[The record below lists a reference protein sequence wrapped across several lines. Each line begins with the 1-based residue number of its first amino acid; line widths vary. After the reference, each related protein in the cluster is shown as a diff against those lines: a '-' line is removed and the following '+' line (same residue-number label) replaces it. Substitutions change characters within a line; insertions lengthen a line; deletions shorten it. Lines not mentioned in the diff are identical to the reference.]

1 MRGKLVVPC
10 PSRSTILADMLQPS
24 WSNAAYIL
32 NEVKNPVRTLKIAG
46 PLAVTTCGLLY
57 IFAAVVSVPLLRACW
72 RTLGVVLRVVRGA
85 WGGAERWFGRVR
97 FLDLVC
103 GVVFSI
109 FECTKKGR

>member
-57 IFAAVVSVPLLRACW
+57 IFANISYYAAATPAEVSAS
-72 RTLGVVLRVVRGA
+72 GVTVASFFMLKVFGKTASRVLR
-85 WGGAERWFGRVR
+85 
-97 FLDLVC
+97 
-103 GVVFSI
+103 
-109 FECTKKGR
+109 